1 MRAIGWALTIIGGIW
16 LGVFVAEI
24 LWYICQGIRAAY

>member
-1 MRAIGWALTIIGGIW
+1 MTVLKWVGLTLAAIW

-24 LWYICQGIRAAY
+24 FWYICQGIRAAY